1 MTGRSLKNIIFRHAI
16 ISLVLLLFS
25 IFIIVYNVSITII
38 YDINNSKYE
47 NEVQMTAK
55 YLDMFFDS
63 TAESFLSIVRGNVPL
78 DRKIGEISRNRAVLR
93 SGFLCRVHGDFPVPV
108 RFSPVNPDAFFPS
121 GGFQNSSD
129 PYFFSTSPVRDKYD
143 SSTYEEISIVYPLE
157 NNLFII
163 VFLDRNYING
173 LLAPLKN
180 AGAVLE
186 KSMIYDSGKNYVTLE
201 NHFYNS
207 EYDRAYRYALK
218 NNLYLE
224 LHVDFTKIEDDILKL
239 KVSILFVFLIFI
251 SWLFI
256 QNIILQKRVFHPINR
271 LKDLVTFISR
281 GRFDIK
287 LHDDSYQEIS
297 DLSDKL
303 DMMVE
308 KISELT
314 KESYE
319 KEILTTQADIKTLQ
333 EQINPHFLLNTLN
346 SLKLMAINSQNAD
359 IIKTIDT
366 LGNLMH
372 YGLYDQDKKV
382 PIKEELECI
391 QNYVAINQIRFKK
404 SIILSIEC
412 PEPLLTHQT
421 LKLILQP
428 VVDNCIKFGFRADR
442 ALEIKVS
449 VSSTSRVT
457 SFVIADNGNGIEEGR
472 LKYFQGCLEAKG
484 AGSFSHNLG
493 LINVNR
499 RIKLQYGWKYGL
511 SIDSKVGEGT
521 EVTIRIPDELCDY

>member
-1 MTGRSLKNIIFRHAI
+1 MD
-16 ISLVLLLFS
+16 
-25 IFIIVYNVSITII
+25 Y
-38 YDINNSKYE
+38 SKVE
-47 NEVQMTAK
+47 NDV
-55 YLDMFFDS
+55 
-63 TAESFLSIVRGNVPL
+63 
-78 DRKIGEISRNRAVLR
+78 
-93 SGFLCRVHGDFPVPV
+93 
-108 RFSPVNPDAFFPS
+108 
-121 GGFQNSSD
+121 
-129 PYFFSTSPVRDKYD
+129 
-143 SSTYEEISIVYPLE
+143 
-157 NNLFII
+157 
-163 VFLDRNYING
+163 
-173 LLAPLKN
+173 
-180 AGAVLE
+180 
-186 KSMIYDSGKNYVTLE
+186 
-201 NHFYNS
+201 
-207 EYDRAYRYALK
+207 
-218 NNLYLE
+218 
-224 LHVDFTKIEDDILKL
+224 LKL
-239 KVSILFVFLIFI
+239 RIAILFVFLIFI

-271 LKDLVTFISR
+271 MKDLITFISR

-303 DMMVE
+303 DLMVE

-404 SIILSIEC
+404 SIILSVEC

-472 LKYFQGCLEAKG
+472 LKYFQGCLEAEG
-484 AGSFSHNLG
+484 AGGFSRNLG

-499 RIKLQYGWKYGL
+499 RIKLQYGWK
-511 SIDSKVGEGT
+511 
-521 EVTIRIPDELCDY
+521 

>member
-16 ISLVLLLFS
+16 ISLILLLFS
-25 IFIIVYNVSITII
+25 IFIIVYNVSVTII

-55 YLDMFFDS
+55 YLDMFFDN
-63 TAESFLSIVRGNVPL
+63 TAESFLAVIRDDIPL
-78 DRKIGEISRNRAVLR
+78 DRKTGEISRNRAVLR
-93 SGFLCRVHGDFPVPV
+93 SGFMCRVHGDFPVPV
-108 RFSPVNPDAFFPS
+108 RYSPASLDTFFPS
-121 GGFQNSSD
+121 GGFKSNDD
-129 PYFFSTSPVRDKYD
+129 PYFFSTSPVRDLYD
-143 SSTYEEISIVYPLE
+143 SSTYEEISIIYPLE
-157 NNLFII
+157 ENLFII
-163 VFLDRNYING
+163 VFLDRTYING
-173 LLAPLKN
+173 LLATLKN

-186 KSMIYDSGKNYVTLE
+186 KSMIYDSAKNYITLE

-207 EYDRAYRYALK
+207 EYDRVYRYALK
-218 NNLYLE
+218 NDLYFE
-224 LHVDFTKIEDDILKL
+224 LHVDFSKIEEDVSKL
-239 KVSILFVFLIFI
+239 KISILVVFFIFI
-251 SWLFI
+251 IWLFI
-256 QNIILQKRVFHPINR
+256 QNIILEKRVFHPINR
-271 LKDLVTFISR
+271 MKELITFISR
-281 GRFDIK
+281 GWFDIK

-308 KISELT
+308 RISELT

-404 SIILSIEC
+404 SIILSVEC

-472 LKYFQGCLEAKG
+472 LKYFQGCLEAEVA
-484 AGSFSHNLG
+484 AGFAHNLG

>member
-1 MTGRSLKNIIFRHAI
+1 MIGRSLKNIIFRHAI

-63 TAESFLSIVRGNVPL
+63 TAESFLAIVKNGTPL
-78 DRKIGEISRNRAVLR
+78 DRKAVEIARAKPVLR
-93 SGFLCRVHGDFPVPV
+93 SGFLRRSQTDYSVPI
-108 RFSPVNPDAFFPS
+108 RYSPVEPDSFFPS
-121 GGFQNSSD
+121 GGLHNSSD
-129 PYFFSTSPVRDKYD
+129 SYFFSTSPVRDLYD
-143 SSTYEEISIVYPLE
+143 SSINVEISIIYPLDD
-157 NNLFII
+157 NLFII
-163 VFLDRNYING
+163 VFLDRAYING

-186 KSMIYDSGKNYVTLE
+186 KSMIYDSAKNYVTLE
-201 NHFYNS
+201 NHFYES
-207 EYDRAYRYALK
+207 QYDKVYRYALK

-224 LHVDFTKIEDDILKL
+224 LHVDYSKVEDDVLKL
-239 KVSILFVFLIFI
+239 KISIMVVFLIFI

-271 LKDLVTFISR
+271 MKDLITFISR

-297 DLSDKL
+297 DLSDQL

-308 KISELT
+308 KISKLT

-319 KEILTTQADIKTLQ
+319 KEIMTTQADIKTLQ

-346 SLKLMAINSQNAD
+346 SLKLMAINGQDAD

-382 PIKEELECI
+382 SIKEELECI
-391 QNYVAINQIRFKK
+391 KNYVAINQIRFRK
-404 SIILSIEC
+404 SIILSIDC
-412 PEPLLTHQT
+412 PETLLDHQT
-421 LKLILQP
+421 LKLLLQP
-428 VVDNCIKFGFRADR
+428 IVDNCIKFGFRVDR

-449 VSSTSRVT
+449 VSSSSRVI

-472 LKYFQGCLEAKG
+472 LKYIQGCLEAEG
-484 AGSFSHNLG
+484 TVGLSHNLG
-493 LINVNR
+493 LMNVNS
-499 RIKLQYGWKYGL
+499 RIKMQYGWKYGL
-511 SIDSKVGEGT
+511 SVDSKAGEGT
-521 EVTIRIPDELCDY
+521 AITIRIPDELCDY